1 MTVIKL
7 IKIRLKKNGRC
18 ATILSMHY
26 KIANKQFLPFIT
38 ALVVLFKILTIF
50 GIGAASTLIFSPSR
64 VHDFGFLAAW
74 NIWDAPHYLDIAAK
88 GYQTT
93 GDMANFIVF
102 FPVFPIF
109 ISFIHLIL
117 FVPILLS
124 SYIVT
129 LLAAIGAGCF
139 LYKLV
144 LLDEDRPTAFYSV
157 LLLFLFPT
165 AFFLHI
171 PYTESLMVF
180 FVTASF
186 YFVRQ
191 KKYLISFI
199 FAMLASTTRLTGLA
213 IIPALV
219 FELYF
224 YHRDIFKH
232 KLPLPWLLV
241 FIVPPLGFAAYLFLN
256 LYLFGDMTHFLQVQK
271 INWGTEISFS
281 LKGLT
286 EALNNITWRKPD
298 EALYIGYAQIGAFL
312 LGTAGLIYSSI
323 KLRISYAVYY
333 FFGFL
338 VIILPSFW
346 LSLPRYELVLFPLFI
361 MLAKLSKNKLFLT
374 LWLAFSL
381 VFYLMFSLIAVQHG
395 PVF

>member
-1 MTVIKL
+1 MHH
-7 IKIRLKKNGRC
+7 KILPKQ
-18 ATILSMHY
+18 IL
-26 KIANKQFLPFIT
+26 LTIT
-38 ALVVLFKILTIF
+38 ALVGLLKLITLF
-50 GIGAASTLIFSPSR
+50 GIGFASSFIFSPSR
-64 VHDFGFLAAW
+64 VTDFGYLEAW
-74 NIWDAPHYLDIAAK
+74 NIWDAPHYIDIAAK

-102 FPVFPIF
+102 FPVFPLAIALF
-109 ISFIHLIL
+109 HLVSFI
-117 FVPILLS
+117 PILLS

-129 LLAAIGAGCF
+129 LLASVGAGLF

-144 LLDEDRPTAFYSV
+144 LLDENHPVALLSV

-191 KKYLISFI
+191 KKYLIGFV

-213 IIPALV
+213 IIPALI

-256 LYLFGDMTHFLQVQK
+256 LYLFGDITHFLQVQK
-271 INWGTEISFS
+271 SNWGTEISFS

-286 EALNNITWRKPD
+286 EAINNIAWRRPD
-298 EALYIGYAQIGAFL
+298 EALYIGYAQVGAFIV
-312 LGTAGLIYSSI
+312 GTAGLIYTSM
-323 KLRISYAVYY
+323 KLRVSYAVYY
-333 FFGFL
+333 FFSFL

-346 LSLPRYELVLFPLFI
+346 LSLPRYELVLFPMFI
-361 MLAKLSKNKLFLT
+361 MLARLGQNKLFLT
-374 LWLAFSL
+374 LWIAASL
-381 VFYLMFSLIAVQHG
+381 VFYLMFALIAVQHG